1 MHTADAPIAESGG
14 AVLADDGR
22 ARPVAQGQF
31 RLFWHPGER
40 MEPVRIDKPLVD
52 GETLPTAG
60 TPICNGSRRS
70 MAATTHAVDSSHAPM
85 LSHPDLVIDVIR
97 AASIAVQGVSTAA

>member
-1 MHTADAPIAESGG
+1 MTAAPGLLHK
-14 AVLADDGR
+14 VM
-22 ARPVAQGQF
+22 F

-70 MAATTHAVDSSHAPM
+70 VWLQPPTLSTAVTPLCYPIPTWSSM
-85 LSHPDLVIDVIR
+85 LSVPPP
-97 AASIAVQGVSTAA
+97 